1 MIKILF
7 VCHGNICRSPMAEYI
22 MKDILEKRGLQDR
35 YEVASAATS
44 TEEIWRGMGNPI
56 YPPAQAELRKHG
68 IGQTAYTD
76 FQGKRARQVTRA
88 DYEYY
93 DYILCAETVNVKN
106 VLRITGPDTAG
117 KVRRLLEDSAC
128 PRDIADPWYTGDFG
142 ATYRDIVEGVENFLQ
157 SMHK

>member
-1 MIKILF
+1 MIKVLF
-7 VCHGNICRSPMAEYI
+7 ICHGNICRSPMAEYI

-68 IGQTAYTD
+68 IGQTTYTD
-76 FQGKRARQVTRA
+76 FQGKCARQVTRA

-106 VLRITGPDTAG
+106 VLRITGPDTEG
-117 KVRRLLEDSAC
+117 KVRRLLENSAC

-157 SMHK
+157 SMHE

>member
-1 MIKILF
+1 MIKVLF

-106 VLRITGPDTAG
+106 VLRITGPDTEG

-157 SMHK
+157 SMHE

>member
-157 SMHK
+157 SMHE

>member
-1 MIKILF
+1 MVKVLF
-7 VCHGNICRSPMAEYI
+7 ICHGNICRSPMAEYI

-106 VLRITGPDTAG
+106 VLRITGPDTEG

-157 SMHK
+157 SMHE

>member
-1 MIKILF
+1 MIKVLF
-7 VCHGNICRSPMAEYI
+7 ICHGNICRSPMAEYI

-157 SMHK
+157 SMHE

>member
-7 VCHGNICRSPMAEYI
+7 ICHGNICRSPMAEYI

-68 IGQTAYTD
+68 IGQTAYTN
-76 FQGKRARQVTRA
+76 FQGKRARQLTRA

-157 SMHK
+157 SMHE

>member
-1 MIKILF
+1 MIKVLF
-7 VCHGNICRSPMAEYI
+7 ICHGNICRSPMAEYI

-56 YPPAQAELRKHG
+56 YPPAQAKLRKHG

-106 VLRITGPDTAG
+106 VLRITGPDTEG
-117 KVRRLLEDSAC
+117 KVRRLLENSDC

-157 SMHK
+157 SMHE

>member
-93 DYILCAETVNVKN
+93 DYILCAETANVKN

-157 SMHK
+157 SMHE

>member
-1 MIKILF
+1 MIKVLF
-7 VCHGNICRSPMAEYI
+7 ICHGNICRSPMAEYI

-106 VLRITGPDTAG
+106 VLRITGPDTEG

-157 SMHK
+157 SMHE

>member
-1 MIKILF
+1 MIKVLF
-7 VCHGNICRSPMAEYI
+7 ICHGNICRSPMAEYI

-106 VLRITGPDTAG
+106 VLRITGPDTEG

>member
-44 TEEIWRGMGNPI
+44 TEEIWRGVGNPI

-128 PRDIADPWYTGDFG
+128 QRDIADPWYTGDFG

-157 SMHK
+157 SMHE

>member
-106 VLRITGPDTAG
+106 VLRITGPDTEG

-128 PRDIADPWYTGDFG
+128 PRDIADPWYTGDFS

-157 SMHK
+157 SMHE

>member
-1 MIKILF
+1 MIKVLF
-7 VCHGNICRSPMAEYI
+7 ICHGNICRSPMAEYI

-44 TEEIWRGMGNPI
+44 TEEIWRGVGNPI

-106 VLRITGPDTAG
+106 VLRITGPDTEG

-128 PRDIADPWYTGDFG
+128 PRDIADPWYTGDFS

-157 SMHK
+157 SMHE

>member
-1 MIKILF
+1 MIKVLF
-7 VCHGNICRSPMAEYI
+7 ICHGNICRSPMAEYI

-44 TEEIWRGMGNPI
+44 TEEIWRGVGNPI

-157 SMHK
+157 SMHE

>member
-106 VLRITGPDTAG
+106 VLRITGPDTEG